1 MFRFVRG
8 LVSSVVVSIALGASA
23 QEFETPVAVTG
34 ATVVVAP
41 GETIENATILIEN
54 GRIAAVG
61 ADVTVPEYADRIDG
75 AGLTA
80 YAGFIDAAT
89 HLGIEAKEPSDEEKA
104 RLRDREPAFSE
115 GPHTSMEK
123 ANRQDIWPH
132 LTIYDLYKQN
142 DEALGKHR
150 ESGFTTA
157 LISPRRAILGGQGDI
172 VQLGGKALRQ
182 SILEASVTQIVGGGS
197 DGGGDSFRNRQYP
210 ASPMG
215 VVALL
220 RQTYYDA
227 DWYRRSQA
235 QYQQHPTQ
243 LERVPFDPVLD
254 AMGALLD
261 RRQMWIFEANTPN
274 EIHHAL
280 DLAEEFNQ
288 RIAILGGKE
297 AWRVAGRLAAS
308 KVPVIVSLDW
318 NEKPELA
325 PKEDEKKSETSY
337 TTTSWTPE
345 FEKDFYEP
353 LIVRHAR
360 IKEWEDNVNNL
371 HALIAAGVPV
381 AVTTRDN
388 KDAKE
393 FWKRAEEALELALEP
408 AELLA
413 ALTNGPAAIYGLPD
427 QLGRVARGQVANLTL
442 MTKPLGEKDAQVRH
456 VFIDG
461 ARFSFQTSTKKE
473 EDEKKEGDEA
483 KEGDSAETKSEGVA
497 TDPAASA
504 EENKDET
511 KEEDKKEP
519 EDRHPWQAETPI
531 ERVPAIHTGGSV
543 MLRNAHV
550 ITVANGALEDTDVLV
565 VEGRIREIGKDLV
578 APEGVLSLDLAGY
591 WLAPGIVDP
600 HSHMAVTG
608 INEWTQSITCEVR
621 QADVVNHVQLAIHR
635 ALAGGVTTIHTMHG
649 SANTM
654 GGQNAVLKLKYNTSP
669 RDMLVTTGPRL
680 VKFAL
685 GENVTRA
692 RPTPRY
698 PNSRMGVE
706 SVLRQAFNA
715 AVEYDRLWQDYAA
728 KTAQGEV
735 VALPRRD
742 LRLEALRDIV
752 QGNIWVHSHCYRADE
767 MLRLLAVAQDY
778 GFRVATLQHVLEGYR
793 VAPEMYNH
801 GVAGSTFSDWWS
813 YKQEAFDAIPY
824 NAAMMMRAG
833 IVTSLNSDSDEVVR
847 HLNLEAGKMMR
858 FGGLTADEAMRLIT
872 INPAKQIGLDS
883 RIGSIEVGKDGD
895 FAVYT
900 HHPLDTFAKNVLTL
914 IEGEV
919 FFAAP
924 GVNFDG
930 TVAGPS
936 DTTMPQPP
944 RGLLHLERLAGAP
957 AYAIVNATIHPVV
970 GADIEKGTVVIRN
983 GVIESM
989 SASIAPPA
997 DATAIDGAGLH
1008 VYPGLIS
1015 SATQLGLVEIEGI
1028 AQTVDARELALF
1040 QPDLMAIS
1048 AVNPYSEHLP
1058 VSFCEGITT
1067 AHVLPSG
1074 GVISGR
1080 AGVVQ
1085 LTGWTMPEMLRSAE
1099 TGIVIDLPVLPLVLP
1114 EDQKTKRIDDHTK
1127 MYEDIEAF
1135 LRKAQHYAKARG
1147 VPGAQIVADVR
1158 LEAMIPYV
1166 RGEKPVYFRA
1176 ESYKAILQ
1184 AVNFAQTFAL
1194 KPVILGGGEAWKC
1207 AKMLAE
1213 KNIPVIVTSV
1223 MNEPTGSYDRFDAY
1237 YSNPA
1242 KLDEAGV
1249 LFSIASDGAQ
1259 YVKQMATHAGYAVA
1273 YGLKPDSALKS
1284 ITINAA
1290 KILGVDASIGSLETG
1305 KVADVIIT
1313 TGSPLEASTR
1323 TVGMFMAGKPIELT
1337 SLHEKSYER
1346 FTNRPAPHLEPTG
1359 ELRGPPAMHTAS
1371 VLPEHTD

>member
-1 MFRFVRG
+1 MFRFARG
-8 LVSSVVVSIALGASA
+8 FAINAIVFAAWSAPA
-23 QEFETPVAVTG
+23 QEFETPIAITG

-41 GETIENATILIEN
+41 GETIENATVLIEN

-61 ADVTVPEYADRIDG
+61 TDVAVPEYAERIDA

-89 HLGIEAKEPSDEEKA
+89 HLGIDAKGPSEEEKA
-104 RLRDREPAFSE
+104 RLRDRELAFSE
-115 GPHTSMEK
+115 GPRTAMEK

-142 DEALGKHR
+142 DEALSKHR

-157 LISPRRAILGGQGDI
+157 LVSPHRAILGGQGDI

-182 SILEASVTQIVGGGS
+182 SILAPSVTQIVGGGVEG
-197 DGGGDSFRNRQYP
+197 DVDSFRNRQYP

-297 AWRVAGRLAAS
+297 AWRVAGRLAAA

-318 NEKPELA
+318 DEKPELA
-325 PKEDEKKSETSY
+325 PKDDEKKSETTY
-337 TTTSWTPE
+337 TTASWTPE

-353 LIVRHAR
+353 LAVRRAR

-371 HALIAAGVPV
+371 HTLIAAGVPV
-381 AVTTRDN
+381 AITTRDN

-393 FWKRAEEALELALEP
+393 FWKRAQEALDLDLEP
-408 AELLA
+408 AELLG
-413 ALTNGPAAIYGLPD
+413 ALTNGPAAIYNLPD
-427 QLGRVARGQVANLTL
+427 QLGRIAREQVANLTL

-461 ARFSFQTSTKKE
+461 ARFSFQTSTKT
-473 EDEKKEGDEA
+473 EDEE
-483 KEGDSAETKSEGVA
+483 KEGDSETAAKSDDAELEDTSAESASESEETK
-497 TDPAASA
+497 
-504 EENKDET
+504 DED
-511 KEEDKKEP
+511 KEETKEP
-519 EDRHPWQAETPI
+519 EDRHPWQAETPL
-531 ERVPAIHTGGSV
+531 ERVPSIHTGGSV
-543 MLRNAHV
+543 LLRNAHV
-550 ITVANGALEDTDVLV
+550 LTVTNGTHEDTDVLV
-565 VEGRIREIGKDLV
+565 VDGRIREIGRELF
-578 APEGVLSLDLAGY
+578 APDGVLSLDLTGY
-591 WLAPGIVDP
+591 WLSPGIVDP

-608 INEWTQSITCEVR
+608 INEWTQSITSEVR
-621 QADVVNHVQLAIHR
+621 QADVVNHTQLSIHR

-669 RDMLVTTGPRL
+669 RDMLITTGPRI

-706 SVLRQAFNA
+706 SVLRHAFNA
-715 AVEYDRLWQDYAA
+715 GIEYDRLWQDYAA
-728 KTAQGEV
+728 RTAQGEV

-742 LRLEALRDIV
+742 IRLEAIRDIL

-767 MLRLLAVAQDY
+767 MLRLLAVAQDF
-778 GFRVATLQHVLEGYR
+778 GFRIATLQHVLEGYR
-793 VAPEMYNH
+793 VAPEMFNH
-801 GVAGSTFSDWWS
+801 GVGGSTFSDWWS
-813 YKQEAFDAIPY
+813 YKQEAFDAIPH

-833 IVTSLNSDSDEVVR
+833 VVTSLNSDSDEVVR
-847 HLNLEAGKMMR
+847 HLNLEAAKMMR

-872 INPAKQIGLDS
+872 INPAIQIGLDN
-883 RIGSIEVGKDGD
+883 RIGSIELGKDGD

-900 HHPLDTFAKNVLTL
+900 HHPLDTFARNVLTL
-914 IEGEV
+914 IDGEA
-919 FFAAP
+919 FFVRPGLTFDGAAP
-924 GVNFDG
+924 GPGD
-930 TVAGPS
+930 AAI
-936 DTTMPQPP
+936 PQPP
-944 RGLLHLERLAGAP
+944 RGPLNLERLASAP
-957 AYAIVNATIHPVV
+957 AYAIVNAAIHPVV
-970 GADIEKGTVVIRN
+970 GAEIDKGMVVVRN
-983 GVIESM
+983 GTIESV
-989 SASIAPPA
+989 SANIAPPA
-997 DATAIDGAGLH
+997 DATVVDASGLH

-1048 AVNPYSEHLP
+1048 AVNPHSEHFP

-1085 LTGWTMPEMLRSAE
+1085 LAGWTMPEMLRSAE
-1099 TGIVIDLPVLPLVLP
+1099 TGIVIDLPVLPLVLS
-1114 EDQKTKRIDDHTK
+1114 EDQKTKRTDDHRK

-1135 LRKAQHYAKARG
+1135 VRKAQHYAKART
-1147 VPGAQIVADVR
+1147 VPGAEIVADVR

-1176 ESYKAILQ
+1176 ETYKAILQ
-1184 AVNFAQTFAL
+1184 AVNFAETFGL

-1207 AKMLAE
+1207 AALLAE
-1213 KNIPVIVTSV
+1213 NNIPVIVTSV
-1223 MNEPTGSYDRFDAY
+1223 MNEPNGSYDRFDAY
-1237 YSNPA
+1237 YANPA

-1273 YGLKPDSALKS
+1273 YGLNPESALKS

-1290 KILGVDASIGSLETG
+1290 KILGVDASFGSLEAG
-1305 KVADVIIT
+1305 KIADVIIT
-1313 TGSPLEASTR
+1313 TGNPLQANTR
-1323 TVGMFMAGKPIELT
+1323 TVGMFMAGKPVELT

-1346 FTNRPAPHLEPTG
+1346 FTNRPAPELPPAG
-1359 ELRGPPAMHTAS
+1359 DLRGPPAMHAAP